1 MIARRCLLA
10 AVPALGL
17 ALALGAGPSLAADP
31 VKVVASFSILG
42 DMVHEIGGE
51 RVSLTTLVGA
61 DGDAHVYQPTP
72 SNARAVGAADLLVI
86 NGLGFEGWMDRLIDS
101 SGYKGPVVIASQA
114 VSPRPMEE
122 EDGHDHEADHDHG
135 AGDPH
140 HEGLDPHAW
149 QSLANGRL
157 YLKAIA
163 DGLIAVDPA
172 GAPTYQA
179 NLSRMIEAVD
189 ALETEVK
196 RTVAAIPSAN
206 RKVVTSHDA
215 FGYFASAYGLSFI
228 APQGVSTDAE
238 ASASDVAALIR
249 QIRDEKIPAV
259 FMENISDPRLLKR
272 ITAETGAVIGGTLYS
287 DSLSGPTGPAPTY
300 LKMMESNI
308 RTLKAALAP

>member
-72 SNARAVGAADLLVI
+72 SNARAVGAADLLVV
-86 NGLGFEGWMDRLIDS
+86 NGLGFEGWIDRLIDS
-101 SGYKGPVVIASQA
+101 SGYKGPVVVASQA

-122 EDGHDHEADHDHG
+122 EDDDTDHDPE
-135 AGDPH
+135 AGNHH

-163 DGLIAVDPA
+163 EGLIAVDPA
-172 GAPTYQA
+172 GTATYQA

-189 ALETEVK
+189 ALESEVK
-196 RTVAAIPSAN
+196 RTVAAIPSTN

-215 FGYFASAYGLSFI
+215 FGYFASAYGLDFI

-308 RTLKAALAP
+308 RSLKAALAP